1 MIIAISGKIN
11 SGKDTIG
18 KILQILLNNPHL
30 NNEGVLSFLKKDTNF
45 DSTYYKTWQ
54 IKKFADKLKDIVCLL
69 IGCTREQLEDREFK
83 EKELGEEWWY
93 IKKWYPTNPN
103 HNKVFTLIP
112 YIDFDSRIFDGDDAC
127 MWETVKTTPRLLLQ
141 LLGTECGRQI
151 IHPNIW
157 VNALMSEY
165 KIDYLYDKQY
175 YKGKFI
181 STKFTEPNNMNRI
194 FLKNGEEIKN
204 VHNDDIVYE
213 TYYPNWI
220 ITDMRFPN
228 ELKTVKDKE
237 GITIRVNRP
246 DVIINSFTDKS
257 FPIKVYRKEHES
269 ETALDNTE
277 FDYVIDNSGTLE
289 ELVEKVREILI
300 KEKLL

>member
-1 MIIAISGKIN
+1 MIISISGKIN

-30 NNEGVLSFLKKDTNF
+30 NNEGVLSFLKRDMNF
-45 DSTYYKTWQ
+45 DSPYHKSWQ

-83 EKELGEEWWY
+83 EKELGKEWDFY
-93 IKKWYPTNPN
+93 QPVKFGIKGF
-103 HNKVFTLIP
+103 VL
-112 YIDFDSRIFDGDDAC
+112 DANVIYD
-127 MWETVKTTPRLLLQ
+127 EKLYRGLVKQKMTPRLLLQ

-165 KIDYLYDKQY
+165 KTEVIPNENYGSNRTKPENWVITKEEEQEYLLDNSHWVYKYEIDV
-175 YKGKFI
+175 I
-181 STKFTEPNNMNRI
+181 S
-194 FLKNGEEIKN
+194 
-204 VHNDDIVYE
+204 
-213 TYYPNWI
+213 PNWI

-228 ELKTVKDKE
+228 ELKAVEDRG
-237 GITIRVNRP
+237 GITIRVNRKLDRP
-246 DVIINSFTDKS
+246 LKIEEINSGFH
-257 FPIKVYRKEHES
+257 PS
-269 ETALDNTE
+269 ETALDNAK
-277 FDYVIDNSGTLE
+277 FDYVIDNSGSLE

-300 KEKLL
+300 KENKP